1 MCASMVGVGAPANS
15 SGDDV
20 DGGVDDVPDDVAA
33 DEARLAEIAA
43 ALAAGVEAA
52 LGPWVQRCV
61 VRRCSEWQGFCPPEV
76 AEAARLAGLDAAATL
91 GPEVAALLATDPD
104 DQRANPLQVIRRATA
119 WPTAVLREAGVP
131 AVVRDDEAQRQFP
144 DDDYDLTPAN
154 FADLEVGAAGNGGAE
169 GGPVESGLAEAG
181 IAWGAAKAHVVLARR
196 RREGR
201 R

>member
-15 SGDDV
+15 PDPAPGVGPADPGDA
-20 DGGVDDVPDDVAA
+20 GRVAA
-33 DEARLAEIAA
+33 DEARLAELAT
-43 ALAAGVEAA
+43 ALADGVEAA
-52 LGPWVQRCV
+52 LGPWVVGCV
-61 VRRCSEWQGFCPPEV
+61 TRRSTEWQGSCPPEV
-76 AEAARLAGLDAAATL
+76 AEAARLAGLDATATL
-91 GPEVAALLATDPD
+91 GPEVRALLATDPD

-119 WPTAVLREAGVP
+119 WPTAVLRDAGVP
-131 AVVRDDEAQRQFP
+131 GVVRDDEAQRQFP

-154 FADLEVGAAGNGGAE
+154 FADLD
-169 GGPVESGLAEAG
+169 PDLAEAG